1 MLRRIGVTTLIYWCP
16 LYLDY
21 SAQLPIATTGVADQ
35 FGSAVH
41 ELIYR
46 MLSGDHKGLFDTEE
60 DLAWSVLLES
70 FPGAVESSFTEQ
82 VVKEMLNMARAAKR
96 FAENYNPSQ
105 FEVKFE
111 YGFGSDDMLVIGI
124 ADALGEKFGIGLE
137 NRQFHGRKPPPA
149 GKDIRYHALALRT
162 SSASSHPGSG
172 LLGQSWCGRLT
183 G

>member
-21 SAQLPIATTGVADQ
+21 SAQLPIETTGVADQ

-124 ADALGEKFGIGLE
+124 ADALGENLVLDWK
-137 NRQFHGRKPPPA
+137 QAVSWQKAPPA
-149 GKDIRYHALALRT
+149 G
-162 SSASSHPGSG
+162 
-172 LLGQSWCGRLT
+172 
-183 G
+183 